1 MEVSIEVSIKI
12 EYWTSL
18 YRSPSKTLDEFNDV
32 LLNFELLNDDIITK
46 NPFSV
51 LITNDVSVGITIFCI
66 MIFSQ
71 IMVIKLIHFP
81 LMFKRSQFAG

>member
-18 YRSPSKTLDEFNDV
+18 YRSPNKTLDEFNNV

-46 NPFSV
+46 NSFSV
-51 LITNDVSVGITIFCI
+51 LITNDVSVGITICWI

-71 IMVIKLIHFP
+71 IMVIKLIDFP
-81 LMFKRSQFAG
+81 LMFKRSLI

>member
-18 YRSPSKTLDEFNDV
+18 YRSPNKTLDEFNDV

-46 NPFSV
+46 NSFSV
-51 LITNDVSVGITIFCI
+51 LITNDVSVGITICWI

-71 IMVIKLIHFP
+71 IMVIKLIDFP
-81 LMFKRSQFAG
+81 LMFKRSLI